1 MGGRGGW
8 AGAEAGRVSGKG
20 GAKVPGTGR
29 KWGRYIFIWVDDT
42 RRIQRVEIRS
52 YGQAVYRY
60 DRQGEGFALKE

>member
-1 MGGRGGW
+1 PLTRLQSGR
-8 AGAEAGRVSGKG
+8 S
-20 GAKVPGTGR
+20 
-29 KWGRYIFIWVDDT
+29 IFILVDDT

>member
-1 MGGRGGW
+1 
-8 AGAEAGRVSGKG
+8 
-20 GAKVPGTGR
+20 
-29 KWGRYIFIWVDDT
+29 